1 MPTYQLVSGIITA
14 TGFIVFVTFMLLRGG
29 KYGTAYTWEVLVGL
43 ALLGAGVAINRL
55 GGRKHDQ

>member
-1 MPTYQLVSGIITA
+1 M
-14 TGFIVFVTFMLLRGG
+14 TFMLLRGG